1 MNTQG
6 DIEMPTVAD
15 RVVDEVLELPS
26 EVRVSLV
33 NRILTSLNLPTQP
46 EIDRLWAV
54 EAERRIGQIDRGEVE
69 LIPGEVVFERIRRK
83 YAT

>member
-1 MNTQG
+1 
-6 DIEMPTVAD
+6 MPTVAD

>member
-1 MNTQG
+1 ML
-6 DIEMPTVAD
+6 TVAD
-15 RVVDEVLELPS
+15 RVVNEVLELPA

-46 EIDRLWAV
+46 EIDRQWAE
-54 EAERRIGQIDRGEVE
+54 EAEHRVGQLDRGEVE
-69 LIPGEVVFERIRRK
+69 LIPGQVVFERIRRK

>member
-54 EAERRIGQIDRGEVE
+54 EAERRISQIDRGEVE